1 MVETLSGS
9 NIHLVKTTSSQDM
22 KSNDVNNRSKIS
34 TMRKAAAV
42 SSGALVGLSGSA
54 LVGYDTFKK
63 VTPQMATDLAYSMQ
77 YLLPNVE
84 TVEQTNKNISKLLK
98 DTGLKD
104 KGVKFLSI
112 SADGSNSQK
121 LKEIIDANVKPTNWL
136 MKRLNASSFNIYS
149 KGGNAAFAPETN
161 HILVHE
167 NLCSTAY
174 HELGHALNAN
184 GNILTKGLQKARC
197 LTPAGMSIVAPL
209 VLAVGLFHNVDKTK
223 PNSEKGFK
231 EKTADFIKNHAAALT
246 LASYVPMVGEE
257 ALASVRGVR
266 QASKV
271 ASKDVVKG
279 LTKNYAKAWGT
290 YALVAGLVSG
300 AVALGIAISDKIKQ
314 KKSA

>member
-34 TMRKAAAV
+34 PMRKAAAV

-63 VTPQMATDLAYSMQ
+63 VTPQMATDLAHSMQ

-112 SADGSNSQK
+112 AADGSNSQK

-149 KGGNAAFAPETN
+149 KGGNAAFASETN

-223 PNSEKGFK
+223 PNSGKGIPKENYEKIFEFFADVSNDKFRRQMSSGIGLSLCKSIAESHKGKIFVTSELNTGSTFTFK
-231 EKTADFIKNHAAALT
+231 IPIN
-246 LASYVPMVGEE
+246 M
-257 ALASVRGVR
+257 
-266 QASKV
+266 
-271 ASKDVVKG
+271 
-279 LTKNYAKAWGT
+279 
-290 YALVAGLVSG
+290 
-300 AVALGIAISDKIKQ
+300 
-314 KKSA
+314 

>member
-22 KSNDVNNRSKIS
+22 ESNDVNNRSKIS

-112 SADGSNSQK
+112 AADGSNSQK

-149 KGGNAAFAPETN
+149 KGGNAAFA
-161 HILVHE
+161 
-167 NLCSTAY
+167 S
-174 HELGHALNAN
+174 
-184 GNILTKGLQKARC
+184 
-197 LTPAGMSIVAPL
+197 
-209 VLAVGLFHNVDKTK
+209 
-223 PNSEKGFK
+223 
-231 EKTADFIKNHAAALT
+231 
-246 LASYVPMVGEE
+246 
-257 ALASVRGVR
+257 
-266 QASKV
+266 
-271 ASKDVVKG
+271 
-279 LTKNYAKAWGT
+279 
-290 YALVAGLVSG
+290 
-300 AVALGIAISDKIKQ
+300 
-314 KKSA
+314 